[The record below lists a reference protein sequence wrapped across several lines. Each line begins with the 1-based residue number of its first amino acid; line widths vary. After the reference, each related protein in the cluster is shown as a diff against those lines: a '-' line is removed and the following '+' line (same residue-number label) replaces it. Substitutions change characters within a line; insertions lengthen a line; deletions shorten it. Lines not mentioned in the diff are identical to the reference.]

1 MTPLLDWMER
11 VLNSIERPYTIIP
24 FLQNDR
30 LFYHKLAR
38 HWIPNHIVVGV
49 RIPTTMDTG
58 ELRDWMRECVIATE
72 SHVETVRMKRVTGA
86 SREIIEGE
94 ELADIMPGAGLQ
106 LYRIKLD
113 PHYIKPG
120 ETLMI
125 FHAADQPSRRPL
137 GIVLYIKGSHPLED
151 EPTEQEG

>member
-1 MTPLLDWMER
+1 MPLLDWMER
-11 VLNSIERPYTIIP
+11 VLDSIERPYVIIP

-38 HWIPNHIVVGV
+38 GWTPNEIVIGV

-86 SREIIEGE
+86 HREIIEGE
-94 ELADIMPGAGLQ
+94 ELADIMPGNGLH
-106 LYRIKLD
+106 LYRIEMD
-113 PHYIKPG
+113 PPYIKSG

-137 GIVLYIKGSHPLED
+137 GIVLYIKGSNPLED